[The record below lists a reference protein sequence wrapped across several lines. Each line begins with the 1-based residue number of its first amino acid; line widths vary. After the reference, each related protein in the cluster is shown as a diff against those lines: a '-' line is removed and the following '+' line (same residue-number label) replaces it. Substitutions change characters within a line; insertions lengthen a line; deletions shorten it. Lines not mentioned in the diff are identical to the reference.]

1 MWIPWPSARTTAAS
15 PCRDAPAP
23 SRPGAWGSPRLA
35 GGRVRRAQA
44 ARAGR
49 HADQAQQR
57 RVGHRPRRQAAHG
70 DDVRGERARQRAH
83 VAIARLPRGRHAAR
97 PAIASSTR
105 ALLHGPSTAGNSI
118 SSAHEPAAASSRRS
132 ACPSDELHRLCDN
145 CPAERAA
152 DTNAGPRAAGSAD
165 GAVGNFERPQADAF
179 TGTLCD
185 PRAHVLSLSSLG
197 STPHSCTDTATAQ
210 VPALRQHV
218 QGEHMYV

>member
-57 RVGHRPRRQAAHG
+57 RVGHRPRRQAAHS

-83 VAIARLPRGRHAAR
+83 VAVARLPRGGHAVR
-97 PAIASSTR
+97 PAVASCTR
-105 ALLHGPSTAGNSI
+105 ALLHGPSTAGKSTI
-118 SSAHEPAAASSRRS
+118 LAHETALQQAPAASLVSPVRATTTQQSKQHTQAGS
-132 ACPSDELHRLCDN
+132 
-145 CPAERAA
+145 RAA
-152 DTNAGPRAAGSAD
+152 VSAD
-165 GAVGNFERPQADAF
+165 GAFSNLERPQAHALNCI
-179 TGTLCD
+179 LCD
-185 PRAHVLSLSSLG
+185 ACASVLSLPQPRPKASQLPAQTLLRHSSQL
-197 STPHSCTDTATAQ
+197 SQ
-210 VPALRQHV
+210 VVVLLAD
-218 QGEHMYV
+218 